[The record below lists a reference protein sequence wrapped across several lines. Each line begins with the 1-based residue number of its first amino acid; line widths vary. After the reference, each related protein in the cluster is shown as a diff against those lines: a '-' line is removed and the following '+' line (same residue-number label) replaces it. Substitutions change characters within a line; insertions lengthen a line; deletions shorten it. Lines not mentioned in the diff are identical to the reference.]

1 MRVALWL
8 QESVDAQWSPPAKTV
23 STGLQR
29 VERSVFKSMAH
40 SLLEILSDVS
50 LGESE
55 VGEHQEEEEQQLP
68 NEIVVVLEEE
78 RSTEVISLDSSEQ
91 SFCSSPRPSK
101 DLIAYEVM
109 VNQRNIED
117 VCICCG
123 SLQIHTQH
131 PLFDGGMCIPCKDNF
146 LESFFLYDEDGY
158 QSFCTICCS
167 GEILLTCENPNCNR
181 SYCFECV
188 DALVNPGS
196 SAKFQAMSNWK
207 CFLCLPLIS
216 ENGLLKKRRKW
227 REHLKDFYDRESQRP
242 LKMYKTVP
250 AWKRKPIQVLSLFGD
265 IEEELVKFGFLE
277 DSSGNGRLKHL
288 DDVTDV
294 VRKDVEEWGPFDL
307 IYGST
312 PPIGQISEHPP
323 VFQINK
329 SMRKITYHFLH
340 LVQTEVMN
348 NGCRIL
354 HTVKN
359 VWYFL
364 QYYRVL
370 QYGKPKM
377 DSEKPFFWMFVDNL
391 VLTEDDKEIA
401 SRFLESD
408 PVTIYEVCDEMVQN
422 AVLIWSNI
430 PSMESNNSALAS
442 DWDLSLLAQDIQRLN
457 VFSPWPSRLVNKC
470 FIPLREYFKCF
481 PKDHTP

>member
-1 MRVALWL
+1 ML
-8 QESVDAQWSPPAKTV
+8 
-23 STGLQR
+23 
-29 VERSVFKSMAH
+29 KSMAH
-40 SLLEILSDVS
+40 SPPETLSDVI
-50 LGESE
+50 LVESE
-55 VGEHQEEEEQQLP
+55 TDVVEHLEEDGQQC
-68 NEIVVVLEEE
+68 EIVVVLEEE
-78 RSTEVISLDSSEQ
+78 RSTEVISLDSSER
-91 SFCSSPRPSK
+91 SFGSSPRPSK

-117 VCICCG
+117 ICICCG

-131 PLFDGGMCIPCKDNF
+131 PLFDGGMCFPCKDNF

-167 GEILLTCENPNCNR
+167 GEILLTCENPSCSR
-181 SYCFECV
+181 CYCFECV

-196 SAKFQAMSNWK
+196 SAKFQAMSNWI

-227 REHLKDFYDRESQRP
+227 REHLKDFYDRETHRP
-242 LKMYKTVP
+242 LEMYKTVP

-265 IEEELVKFGFLE
+265 IETELVKFGFL
-277 DSSGNGRLKHL
+277 DNSSDNGMLKYL

-312 PPIGQISEHPP
+312 PAFGQIFKHPP
-323 VFQINK
+323 VFQFVQIHEEN
-329 SMRKITYHFLH
+329 SSYHSPSLG
-340 LVQTEVMN
+340 TEVMN
-348 NGCRIL
+348 NGCKIL

-370 QYGKPKM
+370 QYGKPNV

-391 VLTEDDKEIA
+391 VLTEDDREIA
-401 SRFLESD
+401 SRFLETD
-408 PVTIYEVCDEMVQN
+408 PVTIYEMCDEMVQN

-430 PSMESNNSALAS
+430 PPMQSNHSALTS
-442 DWDLSLLAQDIQRLN
+442 DWDVSLLTQDIQKLEA
-457 VFSPWPSRLVNKC
+457 FSQRPAGLVNKY
-470 FIPLREYFKCF
+470 FLPLREYFKCF
-481 PKDHTP
+481 P